1 MKAKLLFYVLPAFIV
16 ATIHLAEAQQP
27 TKVARIGY
35 LSGTSSS
42 FSSARVDALRQG
54 LNELGYFE
62 GKNIVIEYRF
72 ADGKPDR
79 LPVLAK
85 ELVGLKLDVVVATT
99 TASVLAVKKASET
112 IPIVVVSSADPIASG
127 LVASLARPGGN
138 ITGLTILAPE
148 LSGKRLELLK
158 EVVPNVT
165 RV

>member
-1 MKAKLLFYVLPAFIV
+1 MKAKILVYALPVLILT
-16 ATIHLAEAQQP
+16 TIHVAEAQQP
-27 TKVARIGY
+27 TKIHRIGY

-62 GKNIVIEYRF
+62 GTNIVIEYRF

-79 LPVLAK
+79 LPALAK

-99 TASVLAVKKASET
+99 TASVLAVKKASAT

-127 LVASLARPGGN
+127 SWPASHDR
-138 ITGLTILAPE
+138 
-148 LSGKRLELLK
+148 
-158 EVVPNVT
+158 
-165 RV
+165 